1 MTTRIGAMASLARG
15 ALLALPMLL
24 LGGCVESMFFHP
36 DRVRYET
43 PSALGLRYEPV
54 VFRSSDGTALSG
66 WFIPA
71 TGRADPRQA
80 KGTVIHLHGNAQN
93 MSAHWRFVAWLPAQD
108 YNVFVFDYRGYG
120 ESEGKAEARGV
131 FEDSKSA
138 IAYVRSRADIDPA
151 RLLVFGQ
158 SLGGTNAIAAVG
170 AGERQGVRAV
180 AIESTFYSYSSIA
193 SEVLPGAGML
203 VGDTY
208 ASSKYVAAIA
218 PIPGALHPR
227 HGRPRGS
234 PRAFAAPSCR
244 RARSEAA
251 GGSGRRRPPRA
262 DERPA
267 LRHPLPARADRLLRR
282 RFERRLEQP
291 ARQHHEAGGGDG
303 ESDELA
309 NVFHALDVRSDG
321 SD

>member
-1 MTTRIGAMASLARG
+1 MTTRIGAMATLARG

-71 TGRADPRQA
+71 AGRADPRQA

-218 PIPGALHPR
+218 PIPVLFI
-227 HGRPRGS
+227 HGTDDRVV
-234 PRAFAAPSCR
+234 
-244 RARSEAA
+244 
-251 GGSGRRRPPRA
+251 
-262 DERPA
+262 
-267 LRHPLPARADRLLRR
+267 PLAHS
-282 RFERRLEQP
+282 RRLHAD
-291 ARQHHEAGGGDG
+291 ARDPKRLVEVDGAGHLEPMSAPRFGTRYQRVLTDFF
-303 ESDELA
+303 DA
-309 NVFHALDVRSDG
+309 ALSAG
-321 SD
+321 